1 MLQMGVINADASLM
15 ALQMVLEGATDPAD
29 RSNTNLETVKIVFET
44 VVDEDSIL
52 VDSDGLESA
61 TLILSEL
68 QSWGNDN
75 TTNLDVLHNSSAE

>member
-1 MLQMGVINADASLM
+1 MESNSADESLKE
-15 ALQMVLEGATDPAD
+15 LQMVLEGAADPAD

-44 VVDEDSIL
+44 VVDEDSII

-75 TTNLDVLHNSSAE
+75 ATDLAVLHNSSAE